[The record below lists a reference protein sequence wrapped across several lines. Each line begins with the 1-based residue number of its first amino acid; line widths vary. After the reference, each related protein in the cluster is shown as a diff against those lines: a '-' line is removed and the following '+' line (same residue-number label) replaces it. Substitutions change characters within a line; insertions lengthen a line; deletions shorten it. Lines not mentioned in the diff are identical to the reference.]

1 VETAAVRS
9 PRRGDSH
16 GDGITAAI
24 AALARP
30 LKVRDKARFA
40 AGDIVDGTINFGIAV
55 FIFYYLTVVC
65 GLAGAILAISTI
77 CDAVLDPL
85 IGSISDRQHHPP
97 GIRLLGVHARA

>member
-1 VETAAVRS
+1 MTS
-9 PRRGDSH
+9 
-16 GDGITAAI
+16 AI

-30 LKVRDKARFA
+30 PLKVRDKALLA

-65 GLAGAILAISTI
+65 GLAGAILAVSTI